1 MYTRMGLSD
10 IEIARGVSYL
20 LDQEAIRA
28 VRKMPNWDSGYNP
41 RTKQRVKIHA
51 RIPIRFELIF

>member
-1 MYTRMGLSD
+1 MGLSD

>member
-1 MYTRMGLSD
+1 MGLSD

-28 VRKMPNWDSGYNP
+28 VRKMPNWIVDTILERN
-41 RTKQRVKIHA
+41 K
-51 RIPIRFELIF
+51 E